1 MDTIRDL
8 KCKCCQCW
16 DSYEGCQGFDCDV
29 DYKLSIQR
37 VKETAKEC
45 GIPIEAMTAMLI
57 AEENKTLSSSDDEA
71 DSILPD
77 DFDPETDTQFLISVV
92 DSPDLGKKRLVDMD
106 VEDLKRLKVELDF
119 VLEMREE
126 DE

>member
-45 GIPIEAMTAMLI
+45 GIPIEAITAMLI
-57 AEENKTLSSSDDEA
+57 AEENKRLPVDNDE
-71 DSILPD
+71 DGSILPY
-77 DFDPETDTQFLISVV
+77 DFDPETDTQFLISFS
-92 DSPDLGKKRLVDMD
+92 DAIDLGKKRLVDMD
-106 VEDLKRLKVELDF
+106 TEDLKRLKAELDF
-119 VLEMREE
+119 VLGAR
-126 DE
+126 